1 MGKQSFPAHTLVQRS
16 AFQHP
21 GRGQSLIVQYPP
33 YVLYR
38 QALQRAHTL
47 IPALPAGE
55 KGGEVQRSAE
65 SPSSGGERRLM
76 MADYAK
82 FANSHPLSALIG
94 PPVGVK
100 RPPEDDLLPAQPKR
114 QAALAESLPDPS
126 TIPSRPSR
134 DKARDASGLQV
145 CCQTYSC
152 QQRKMALAEEL
163 WKCIAPPA
171 CRTCQ
176 QRGPSTEPDLQAT
189 PSLIWHICHWI
200 SLLRNPV
207 QLPGCP
213 AVMPVDL
220 GEPQCASGQLACQA
234 CYVAHATPM
243 PVQTARI
250 CIPYSF

>member
-1 MGKQSFPAHTLVQRS
+1 M
-16 AFQHP
+16 
-21 GRGQSLIVQYPP
+21 QYPP

-38 QALQRAHTL
+38 QALQRALVLTYF
-47 IPALPAGE
+47 LPAGE

-65 SPSSGGERRLM
+65 RPSSGGERRLM

-114 QAALAESLPDPS
+114 QAALAESLPDLSPML
-126 TIPSRPSR
+126 SRPSR

-145 CCQTYSC
+145 CRQNYSC
-152 QQRKMALAEEL
+152 QQRKLALAEEL
-163 WKCIAPPA
+163 WRCISPRAR
-171 CRTCQ
+171 RTCQ

-200 SLLRNPV
+200 SPLRNPV
-207 QLPGCP
+207 QLHGCR
-213 AVMPVDL
+213 AVTPVDL
-220 GEPQCASGQLACQA
+220 GEPQCASGQLAVKPA
-234 CYVAHATPM
+234 MLHTPHQCLCKLRANAM
-243 PVQTARI
+243 FD
-250 CIPYSF
+250 SF